1 MARKPTYTK
10 KKSLAVRIFILV
22 LAAALLAGI
31 VILPIT
37 SNAENIENVTVERF
51 ETGKLAEALNEAAD
65 GTDFNFIKNVAVL
78 EGTLNADDYAALT
91 NIPNL
96 EIIELSGTET
106 EGGVIPENALMS
118 RNQLAYI
125 SLPKNT
131 IEIGKNAFSGNRKLV
146 KVSMPATVTT
156 IGDYAF
162 AACEAMTDI
171 PISEGVTYIG
181 EGAFQDCKALT
192 EFVIPSDITEIY
204 ANTFSK
210 CGFEQISIGPN
221 VKKVGMSVFA
231 DCNALK
237 DIYVYGDEAP
247 ELAGD
252 VFRNVSAT
260 IHCSEEAEESFESWQ
275 QQNMKVE
282 ADLTGEYTL
291 SAGEPAATTAAEKA
305 EETEKA
311 ETETEKAEAE
321 ADETEADE
329 TEAEEKGTE
338 KAETEAVTDG
348 SADEEATTSEETAD
362 VSAEPSEAGGISV
375 GVVVV
380 IVIMAMI
387 IAVLATILV
396 MTKKKQ

>member
-1 MARKPTYTK
+1 MAKKTTYTK
-10 KKSLAVRIFILV
+10 KKSMAVRVFILI

-37 SNAENIENVTVERF
+37 SNAENIENLTVESF
-51 ETGKLAEALNEAAD
+51 ETGKLSEAITEASE
-65 GTDFNFIKNVAVL
+65 GTDFNFIKNIAVL
-78 EGTLNADDYAALT
+78 EGTLNASDYQALT

-106 EGGVIPENALMS
+106 EGGVIPENALPS
-118 RNQLAYI
+118 RNQLSYI

-131 IEIGKNAFSGNRKLV
+131 TEIGKNAFSGNRKLV

-192 EFVIPSDITEIY
+192 EFVIPSGITEIY

-237 DIYVYGDEAP
+237 DLYVYGDEAP
-247 ELAGD
+247 ALDSD

-275 QQNMKVE
+275 QQNMKVA

-291 SAGEPAATTAAEKA
+291 SAGEPAAVTTAAEKEEA
-305 EETEKA
+305 ETDDEKAEKEETEEKK
-311 ETETEKAEAE
+311 TEN
-321 ADETEADE
+321 
-329 TEAEEKGTE
+329 
-338 KAETEAVTDG
+338 AETEAVTDG
-348 SADEEATTSEETAD
+348 SADEDATTSEETAD
-362 VSAEPSEAGGISV
+362 VSAESSEASGISV